1 MASWQQQFFLF
12 YFIGK
17 LATTIKE
24 TKNGNNDEHDETP
37 TYRIRYDR

>member
-12 YFIGK
+12 YSIGN

-24 TKNGNNDEHDETP
+24 TKNGNNDEHETP